1 MTKQEYISSLYNKEN
16 CVAYK
21 YISNSHYFPRDGY
34 SADLHVFVFT
44 YPSSTFSQTNI
55 INQLSNYGIKYY
67 ENKTYHYFDTSDSY
81 KYFEYNFNC
90 QNIELKNGYK
100 GTLSSTWIY
109 DVFDEISPSLYSA
122 FGNSIWKYSCEGFIA
137 LTPPNDIY
145 YQRDAS
151 GTIRKTVDNNCW
163 KWAFYPFIFY
173 DQGWEPYNE
182 NIVYKQSEFYG
193 NEFADTYEDCENYN
207 YRDISV
213 YPLKGYI
220 VILGDKEIDDLIQEQ
235 EEEARAQ
242 AEAEAKAKAEQEAIA
257 EAEANMDEE
266 EHARNALAYLFHISF
281 HNALA
286 KRYYHFGEKQYID
299 VPKIMDNYDQTG
311 HLPYVD
317 GKVGINKWSNE
328 DLNNFIDYYPDES
341 PDFSQ
346 SGHNHSG
353 FIDDVVEL
361 YNRIGFA
368 FSKNG
373 TVDTI
378 TYQTKEGNVTE
389 SSVAYLTNTGKIYLQ
404 IYVKDLHLEGD
415 DVGKAWRAAYYDYQD
430 YLPKW
435 PMGAH
440 EQETTWYEMD
450 WPIYDDDGNFIRT
463 EQKRFCEHL
472 YVSFYNEERRQEM
485 LQNMEKFFLDM
496 GKTVQKVTGV
506 PTPPSGANVG
516 KFFDKSSSTTAEQ
529 KVKIAKCIHD
539 YLILHNEYCLD
550 SEYSQS
556 LYGAMG
562 GWEYEG
568 KGPVCTSYAFAFK
581 YCCNRYGIIC
591 HLAFG
596 DASDQHN
603 GDGLHM
609 WNRINYDDPTV
620 SDIVWLYWGDDLER
634 LEYFAC
640 KEDSE
645 HFDRYKDDSGQ
656 SYYTDGDPSQ
666 RDWYERYGSQAKLPW
681 TNSAQQF
688 RKQSW
693 YEVDVTWDDQGGD
706 NVIWERF
713 NLSTQEMGARLYS
726 ENGKTNTGLECY
738 YNYIGQDYYGGQDLS
753 GALEDRHYYGCNIY
767 YW

>member
-1 MTKQEYISSLYNKEN
+1 
-16 CVAYK
+16 
-21 YISNSHYFPRDGY
+21 
-34 SADLHVFVFT
+34 
-44 YPSSTFSQTNI
+44 
-55 INQLSNYGIKYY
+55 
-67 ENKTYHYFDTSDSY
+67 
-81 KYFEYNFNC
+81 
-90 QNIELKNGYK
+90 
-100 GTLSSTWIY
+100 
-109 DVFDEISPSLYSA
+109 
-122 FGNSIWKYSCEGFIA
+122 
-137 LTPPNDIY
+137 
-145 YQRDAS
+145 
-151 GTIRKTVDNNCW
+151 
-163 KWAFYPFIFY
+163 
-173 DQGWEPYNE
+173 
-182 NIVYKQSEFYG
+182 
-193 NEFADTYEDCENYN
+193 
-207 YRDISV
+207 
-213 YPLKGYI
+213 
-220 VILGDKEIDDLIQEQ
+220 
-235 EEEARAQ
+235 
-242 AEAEAKAKAEQEAIA
+242 
-257 EAEANMDEE
+257 
-266 EHARNALAYLFHISF
+266 
-281 HNALA
+281 
-286 KRYYHFGEKQYID
+286 
-299 VPKIMDNYDQTG
+299 
-311 HLPYVD
+311 
-317 GKVGINKWSNE
+317 
-328 DLNNFIDYYPDES
+328 
-341 PDFSQ
+341 
-346 SGHNHSG
+346 
-353 FIDDVVEL
+353 
-361 YNRIGFA
+361 
-368 FSKNG
+368 
-373 TVDTI
+373 
-378 TYQTKEGNVTE
+378 
-389 SSVAYLTNTGKIYLQ
+389 
-404 IYVKDLHLEGD
+404 
-415 DVGKAWRAAYYDYQD
+415 
-430 YLPKW
+430 
-435 PMGAH
+435 
-440 EQETTWYEMD
+440 
-450 WPIYDDDGNFIRT
+450 
-463 EQKRFCEHL
+463 
-472 YVSFYNEERRQEM
+472 
-485 LQNMEKFFLDM
+485 MEKFFLDM